1 MFEPENRENLLDI
14 LRPPSG
20 YSLSAAVGTTYGMD
34 FLALT
39 SAMLTLAG
47 CDAEEEAPARV
58 ADSLKALI
66 RLSDRVRVFVNSAQI
81 GLPKGQEDS
90 RLLAMYDRV
99 VRYVWLENGS
109 FHPKV
114 WVMKYEARQTPE
126 MVGKPVIVRL
136 ICSSRNL
143 TRSHY
148 WELFTCLEG
157 VEGRAGNDE
166 IGPSVAAFLRKVAAS
181 GKDASAEPVLDVLE
195 SLPKVEFLPR
205 TRARQT
211 NKSCQFFWG
220 WPEAKPLAQQLPR
233 NGRRALILSP
243 FVQEEFLRKVVASHK
258 QVILVSTQTDLDKIG
273 DRELLAQFGQNLYVL
288 VPQEVEDGTSGL
300 DSLHAK
306 LYIWEEDGG
315 TRLHLGSANASGR
328 AWQGGN
334 CEAMVAFSPG
344 VSIDQFR
351 AQFMVDR
358 EGNLQPWIERY
369 QPSPY
374 AETEEERIER
384 RMEDIRKRLA
394 GMTISA
400 TYEKNAKVVRLS
412 AFGISLQADVSRWSD
427 EFGFSVCLL
436 SQSRADQGGRDLAA
450 LLAGGV
456 SFQPVEVV
464 DLTEFV
470 VIEVSHR
477 RLDAAKRFVLKA
489 QSDFVSL
496 LKQRDAEVLRWYL
509 KEKGGFRQLL
519 WSILTDEPLQESTP
533 AEGGDKSPGK
543 GESFLER
550 AFGRGAALED
560 VLQACTEDPARI
572 EEISRLLECFKDTD
586 FVDDSFRDFWQ
597 AFRDAWKKAN
607 EVTAH
612 G

>member
-1 MFEPENRENLLDI
+1 MFEPENRENLLEI

-47 CDAEEEAPARV
+47 CDAEEEAPARI

-90 RLLAMYDRV
+90 RLLIMYDRV
-99 VRYVWLENGS
+99 VRYIWLENGS

-114 WVMKYEARQTPE
+114 WVLKYEARQTPE

-136 ICSSRNL
+136 ICGSRNM

-157 VEGRAGNDE
+157 VEGEAGKDE

-181 GKDASAEPVLDVLE
+181 GKDASASPVLEILE
-195 SLPKVEFLPR
+195 SLPRVEFLSR
-205 TRARQT
+205 KRARET
-211 NKSCQFFWG
+211 NKSCQFLWG
-220 WPEAKPLAQQLPR
+220 WPEAKRLTQYLPR

-243 FVQEEFLRKVVASHK
+243 FVRETFLRKVIASHT
-258 QVILVSTQTDLDKIG
+258 QVMLISTQTDLDKIG

-288 VPQEVEDGTSGL
+288 VPHEVDDGVCGL

-315 TRLHLGSANASGR
+315 ISLHLGSANASSK
-328 AWQGGN
+328 AWEGGN

-344 VSIDQFR
+344 ISIDQFQ
-351 AQFMVDR
+351 AQFLFDR

-374 AETEEERIER
+374 AETEEEKIEQ

-394 GMTISA
+394 GMAIRA
-400 TYEKNAKVVRLS
+400 TYEKKPKIVRLS
-412 AFGISLQADVSRWSD
+412 ALGKSLQADISRWSD

-436 SQSRADQGGRDLAA
+436 SQSRADQGGQVLAA

-456 SFQPVEVV
+456 CFQPVEVA

-477 RLDAAKRFVLKA
+477 RLNVAKRFVLKA

-496 LKQRDAEVLRWYL
+496 LKQRDTEVLRWYL

-519 WSILTDEPLQESTP
+519 
-533 AEGGDKSPGK
+533 
-543 GESFLER
+543 
-550 AFGRGAALED
+550 
-560 VLQACTEDPARI
+560 C
-572 EEISRLLECFKDTD
+572 
-586 FVDDSFRDFWQ
+586 
-597 AFRDAWKKAN
+597 
-607 EVTAH
+607 
-612 G
+612 